1 MDNEMNTQLRTITFS
16 EERKGFDKR
25 EVREFLTE
33 VADWVE
39 GGGGDVVR
47 RRLERIAHK
56 SANMLADAEDGA
68 EGLRREA
75 EQESRALLDA
85 AKAEAESCRV
95 DAEGEAR
102 EHLREARAE
111 ATSTREAANHY
122 ASETRSKADEYAEET
137 RLDAKEETD
146 ELREETAAE
155 AKQTVRGA
163 EQRAE
168 QILAEANRQREDIE
182 TVIGD
187 LAEKRDGVM
196 AQVRKLAADL
206 EGTVGDLEADLG
218 EAGRRASQPPVAAA
232 PVVEAADEAD
242 SIEEMRVDSTLVRNG
257 NGSGAH

>member
-75 EQESRALLDA
+75 EQESRSLLDA
-85 AKAEAESCRV
+85 AKAEADSCRV

-122 ASETRSKADEYAEET
+122 ASETRSKADDYAEET
-137 RLDAKEETD
+137 RLEAKEETD
-146 ELREETAAE
+146 ELREETSAE
-155 AKQTVRGA
+155 AKQTIRSA

-168 QILAEANRQREDIE
+168 QVIAEANRQREAIE

-187 LAEKRDGVM
+187 LAEKRDAVM
-196 AQVRKLAADL
+196 SQVRKLAGDL
-206 EGTVGDLEADLG
+206 EGTVDDLEADLG
-218 EAGRRASQPPVAAA
+218 SAGRRAGQAPVAAE
-232 PVVEAADEAD
+232 PVVEEAEEVD
-242 SIEEMRVDSTLVRNG
+242 SIEELRVDTLVRNG